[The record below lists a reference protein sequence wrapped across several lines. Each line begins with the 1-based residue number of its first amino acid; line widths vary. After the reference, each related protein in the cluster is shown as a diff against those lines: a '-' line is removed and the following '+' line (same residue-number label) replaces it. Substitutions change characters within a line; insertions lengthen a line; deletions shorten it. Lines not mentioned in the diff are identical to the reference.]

1 MEYFIDRIDPTSA
14 EYVEVMQSDS
24 PMGKM
29 YPLLY
34 RKNGQ
39 ILNQILNDPD
49 TRGRGDPEIYDPDH
63 DFTKREVLEQLVPHA
78 TQWISNEMLDEAV
91 CDYAYETLEDYQ
103 ANGHPGATE
112 QEFLDD
118 RKVQLATLI
127 VHNYGVFESV
137 DGAGQGTGI
146 WAVQAGEIRVIDDGV
161 ITDMQVD
168 MRLFWFFFEHAN
180 SPIVHDKTLL
190 PTDRLAEYQ
199 DWFLDEL
206 FTSKLLDDVNAIAA
220 LYIDGLSASNSL
232 KDMWDNGEFTPY
244 MFWYAL
250 VSNPVISETLRQK

>member
-1 MEYFIDRIDPTSA
+1 
-14 EYVEVMQSDS
+14 
-24 PMGKM
+24 M

-91 CDYAYETLEDYQ
+91 CDYAYDTLEDYQ

-127 VHNYGVFESV
+127 AHNYGVFENT
-137 DGAGQGTGI
+137 DGSGQGTGI
-146 WAVQAGEIRVIDDGV
+146 WAVQAGEIRVIDNGV

-168 MRLFWFFFEHAN
+168 MRLFWFFFEHDNA
-180 SPIVHDKTLL
+180 PIVHDKTVK
-190 PTDRLAEYQ
+190 PSDRLTAYQ
-199 DWFLDEL
+199 NWFLNEL
-206 FTSKLLDDVNAIAA
+206 KDSGLLIEVNTVAA
-220 LYIDGLSASNSL
+220 LYIDGLSAFYSL
-232 KDMWDNGEFTPY
+232 QDMLDNGEFVPF
-244 MFWYAL
+244 MFWYAH
-250 VSNPVISETLRQK
+250 VSHPVISEAERET